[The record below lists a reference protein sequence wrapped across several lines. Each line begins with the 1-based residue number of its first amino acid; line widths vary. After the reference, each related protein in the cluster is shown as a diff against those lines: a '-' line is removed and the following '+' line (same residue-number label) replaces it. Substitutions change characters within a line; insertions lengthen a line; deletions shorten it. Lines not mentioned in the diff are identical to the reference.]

1 MARSNILIKPRTGP
15 YTTSISWAISFD
27 ASDHQAVNCKVQ
39 KKNLIQLSNFWVG
52 TKNYIWLFDIVSD
65 VRNVE
70 TITQEGYFCYS
81 SFCSTYACNLFFF
94 FFFISSLIEKSDN
107 M

>member
-39 KKNLIQLSNFWVG
+39 KKKPYTV
-52 TKNYIWLFDIVSD
+52 K
-65 VRNVE
+65 
-70 TITQEGYFCYS
+70 
-81 SFCSTYACNLFFF
+81 
-94 FFFISSLIEKSDN
+94 
-107 M
+107 